1 MGIEYPKCQAEVL
14 DDSRFCSKC
23 GTPIHPSKDVFI
35 SQTRTILRSM
45 EELRPGTELGGKYT
59 IEEVVGRGG
68 MGIVYKAED
77 TKLKRS
83 VALKFL
89 PPELVR
95 DEEILVWLDRY
106 LGPVK

>member
-1 MGIEYPKCQAEVL
+1 MSAKCPQCQVEVS

-23 GTPIHPSKDVFI
+23 GTPIHPSEDIFI
-35 SQTRTILRSM
+35 SQTRTILRPM
-45 EELRPGTELGGKYT
+45 EELRPGTELAGKYT

-77 TKLKRS
+77 TRLKRH

-89 PPELVR
+89 PPMSR
-95 DEEILVWLDRY
+95 
-106 LGPVK
+106 